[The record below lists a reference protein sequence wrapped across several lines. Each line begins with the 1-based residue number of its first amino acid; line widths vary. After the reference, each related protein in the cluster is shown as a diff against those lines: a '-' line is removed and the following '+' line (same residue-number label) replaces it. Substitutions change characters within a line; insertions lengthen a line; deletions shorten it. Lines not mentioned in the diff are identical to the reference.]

1 VDFNVVYTRI
11 ITSANEAFNEISP
24 QVGRLRSYSL
34 TVLKNIPQ
42 FVQDPKKAYVSVCLV
57 TLLSFQVSHAV
68 ANRFSK
74 ALLATKKYSTAN
86 AYTAAVVVGMAV
98 IVTPI
103 IAFNQW
109 TNPPLN
115 SLVITAISIATIL
128 GRTLPSIF
136 LQGDPS

>member
-74 ALLATKKYSTAN
+74 ALLASKKHSAAN

-98 IVTPI
+98 MVTPI

-109 TNPPLN
+109 TKPPLN